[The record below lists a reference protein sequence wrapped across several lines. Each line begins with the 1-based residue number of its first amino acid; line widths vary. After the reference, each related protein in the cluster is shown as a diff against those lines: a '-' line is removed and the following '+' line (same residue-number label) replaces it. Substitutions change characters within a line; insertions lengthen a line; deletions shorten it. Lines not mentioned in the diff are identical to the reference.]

1 MTLSKEAKNIAIEV
15 NNLKKYFEDVKAVD
29 GISFQI
35 KKGECFAFLG
45 PNGAG
50 KTTTINILSTYMK
63 PIEGTAR
70 LYDYDVVKEPKKV
83 RQHIGVSPQENVFL
97 DQLNVYENV
106 MFFGK
111 MYNVDKKKL
120 AERAKELIS
129 KVGIDEKIKVLAN
142 KLSGG
147 MKRRL
152 NLIIGLVHDPEI
164 LFLDEPTTG
173 LDPQTRRLIWEYI
186 RELKSRK
193 KTIFLTTHYMEE
205 ADALSD
211 RVGIIDY
218 GKIIALGTPDE
229 LKASIGKGDLL
240 EIKIDGVN
248 GKILEMVEKVKSLE
262 YVLNAYYSEE
272 DLLIRIMAMD
282 GLRKIGKIMKIF
294 TTDGLNVVD
303 VSVKANSLENVFIE
317 LTGRS
322 LRD

>member
-1 MTLSKEAKNIAIEV
+1 MVFSKETKSVAIEV

-29 GISFQI
+29 DISFQI

-63 PIEGTAR
+63 PTEGTSK

-83 RQHIGVSPQENVFL
+83 RQHIGVSPQESVFL

-120 AERAKELIS
+120 AERAKELIL
-129 KVGIDEKIKVLAN
+129 KVGLDEKIKVLAN

-152 NLIIGLVHDPEI
+152 NLIIGLVHDPDI
-164 LFLDEPTTG
+164 LFLDEPTSG
-173 LDPQTRRLIWEYI
+173 LDPQTRRLIWDYI
-186 RELKSRK
+186 TELKSRN

-240 EIKIDGVN
+240 EIKIDGIN
-248 GKILEMVEKVKSLE
+248 GKILEMVDRVKSLE

-282 GLRKIGKIMKIF
+282 GLRKIGKIMKIL

>member
-1 MTLSKEAKNIAIEV
+1 MVFSKETKNIAIEV
-15 NNLKKYFEDVKAVD
+15 NNLKKHFEDVKAVD

-63 PIEGTAR
+63 PTEGSSK
-70 LYDYDVVKEPKKV
+70 LYDYDVVKEPRKV

-129 KVGIDEKIKVLAN
+129 KVGLDEKKRVLAN

-152 NLIIGLVHDPEI
+152 NLIIGLVHDPDI

-173 LDPQTRRLIWEYI
+173 LDPQTRRLIWHYI
-186 RELKSRK
+186 TELKLQK

-240 EIKIDGVN
+240 EIKIDGIN

>member
-1 MTLSKEAKNIAIEV
+1 MVFSKETKSVAIEV

-29 GISFQI
+29 DISFQI

-63 PIEGTAR
+63 PTEGTSK

-129 KVGIDEKIKVLAN
+129 KVGLDEKIKVLAN

-152 NLIIGLVHDPEI
+152 NLIIGLVHDPDI
-164 LFLDEPTTG
+164 LFLDEPTSG
-173 LDPQTRRLIWEYI
+173 LDPQTRRLIWDYI
-186 RELKSRK
+186 TELKSRNI
-193 KTIFLTTHYMEE
+193 TIFLTTHYMEE

-240 EIKIDGVN
+240 EIKIDGIN
-248 GKILEMVEKVKSLE
+248 GKILEMVDRVKSLE

-282 GLRKIGKIMKIF
+282 GLRKIGKIMKIL

>member
-1 MTLSKEAKNIAIEV
+1 MVFSKETKSVAIEV

-29 GISFQI
+29 DISFQI

-63 PIEGTAR
+63 PTEGTSK

-83 RQHIGVSPQENVFL
+83 RQHIGVSPQESVFL

-129 KVGIDEKIKVLAN
+129 KVGLDEKIKVLAN

-152 NLIIGLVHDPEI
+152 NLIIGLVHDPDI
-164 LFLDEPTTG
+164 LFLDEPTSG
-173 LDPQTRRLIWEYI
+173 LDPQTRRLIWDYI
-186 RELKSRK
+186 TELKSRN

-240 EIKIDGVN
+240 EIKIDGIN
-248 GKILEMVEKVKSLE
+248 GKILEMVDRVKSFE

-282 GLRKIGKIMKIF
+282 GLRKIGKIMKIL